1 MKVDSGQNH
10 LLISGKQK
18 VIAEND
24 NHESPDSQNV
34 ENLLKN
40 DIDST
45 LTLENHINK
54 ICKKLV
60 KMYTF
65 ARISPYMALEKRRT
79 IIGAFISS
87 LLGYYPLVWLFHS
100 QGRNKKFIFD
110 LEMALR
116 ITCGDKTS
124 PFQNLL

>member
-65 ARISPYMALEKRRT
+65 PRISPYMALEKRRT

-87 LLGYYPLVWLFHS
+87 LLGYYPLV
-100 QGRNKKFIFD
+100 
-110 LEMALR
+110 
-116 ITCGDKTS
+116 
-124 PFQNLL
+124 